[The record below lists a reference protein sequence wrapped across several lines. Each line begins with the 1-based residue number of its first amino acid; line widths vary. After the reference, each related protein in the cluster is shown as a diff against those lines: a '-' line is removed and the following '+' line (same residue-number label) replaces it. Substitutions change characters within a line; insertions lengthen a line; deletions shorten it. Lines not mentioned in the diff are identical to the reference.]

1 MNRTKLFLT
10 YNFAP
15 HHPHESSQTA
25 VKVQAAL
32 LEVMAERQVTIADES
47 FKLDQPFLVMATQNP
62 VEQVNLA

>member
-32 LEVMAERQVTIADES
+32 LEVMAERQVTVADES
-47 FKLDQPFLVMATQNP
+47 FKLDQYDHR
-62 VEQVNLA
+62 